1 MVVRTDLLNAYRA
14 GIDAVNGANAVSRWL
29 AANPLTGPV
38 AMVAL
43 GKAAPAMAE
52 GAMATLGPAVKR
64 GLVVCPEGHANMP
77 ARADIEVLE
86 SAHPVPDRRSVAAGE
101 ALVDFVA
108 GLGAGERLLVL
119 LSGGTSSLVEL
130 PVAGVDIDALA
141 SLNQRLLADG
151 YDIETINAARKSLSR
166 IKGGRLA
173 SWLDGRPATVLA
185 ISDVPGNALHV
196 IGSGL
201 LHPDPAPRSLPA
213 ALESRLQALRGSA
226 ANPPPRPG
234 AAALSGVEAHVV
246 ADNATALRAATGS
259 LSAAGYRVI
268 SPGPFLTGDVSALG
282 PRLAQAMATSP
293 PDIDVLAWGGEPTVR
308 LPASP
313 GRGGR
318 MHALAAEMALALM
331 DCPNWAL
338 VAAGT
343 DGLDGNSGHAGALL
357 DADMARALGP
367 AVLRRALRDADTAAC
382 LESAGAVIDTGPT
395 GTNVM
400 DLVLATAIASRR
412 ASGDHT
418 SHAVTG
424 GHRALP

>member
-1 MVVRTDLLNAYRA
+1 MGVRTDLLNAYRA

-29 AANPLTGPV
+29 VANPLTGPV

-43 GKAAPAMAE
+43 GKAASAMAE

-64 GLVVCPEGHANMP
+64 GLVVCPEGYADMP
-77 ARADIEVLE
+77 ASPDIEVLE
-86 SAHPVPDRRSVAAGE
+86 SAHPVPDRRSVVAGE

-166 IKGGRLA
+166 IKGGRLGA
-173 SWLDGRPATVLA
+173 WLDGRPATVLA

-201 LHPDPAPRSLPA
+201 LHPDPAARSLPA
-213 ALESRLQALRGSA
+213 ALESTLQAIRGRA
-226 ANPPPRPG
+226 ANPLPE
-234 AAALSGVEAHVV
+234 AAALAGIEAHVV
-246 ADNATALRAATGS
+246 ADNAAALQAAAGS
-259 LSAAGYRVI
+259 LSAAGYRVNC
-268 SPGPFLTGDVSALG
+268 PGPFLTGDVSALG
-282 PRLAQAMATSP
+282 PHLAQAMATSP
-293 PDIDVLAWGGEPTVR
+293 ADTDILAWGGEPTVR

-331 DCPNWAL
+331 DYPEWAL
-338 VAAGT
+338 LAAGT

-357 DADMARALGP
+357 DADTARALGP
-367 AVLRRALRDADTAAC
+367 AVLRRALREADTAAC
-382 LESAGAVIDTGPT
+382 LASAGASIDTGPT

-400 DLVLATAIASRR
+400 DLVLATAIAS
-412 ASGDHT
+412 
-418 SHAVTG
+418 
-424 GHRALP
+424 